1 MSDKPLRDYREWLR
15 EKAWPFAKR
24 QREGAD
30 SVLPHLEEFLEQSK
44 QLGTRQKDKDRGKK
58 PDSDKPHH

>member
-15 EKAWPFAKR
+15 QKVWPFAKR
-24 QREGAD
+24 QREGAPD
-30 SVLPHLEEFLEQSK
+30 SVLPHLEEFSEQSS
-44 QLGTRQKDKDRGKK
+44 QFGQRQKAKVKK

>member
-15 EKAWPFAKR
+15 QKVWPFAKR
-24 QREGAD
+24 QREGAAPD
-30 SVLPHLEEFLEQSK
+30 SVLPHLEEFAEQSS
-44 QLGTRQKDKDRGKK
+44 QRQKVKDKK

>member
-15 EKAWPFAKR
+15 QKVWPFAKR
-24 QREGAD
+24 QREGAPD
-30 SVLPHLEEFLEQSK
+30 SILPHLEEFAEQRPK
-44 QLGTRQKDKDRGKK
+44 VKNKK